1 MATYYQISVQGH
13 VDSGWE
19 TWFDGL
25 AITYDDGGT
34 TLLSGE
40 IEDQAALH
48 GILVKIRDLGLIL
61 VTVQRVDK
69 PHTGQAA

>member
-25 AITYDDGGT
+25 AITHDDGGT